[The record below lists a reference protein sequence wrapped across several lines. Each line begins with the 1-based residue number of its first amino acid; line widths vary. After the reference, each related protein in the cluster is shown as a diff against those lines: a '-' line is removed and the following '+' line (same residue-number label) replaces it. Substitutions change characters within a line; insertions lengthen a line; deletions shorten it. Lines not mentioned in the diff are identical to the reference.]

1 VRPRTKARLRAPR
14 RHRPSDETRFHWH
27 EAGRQRDETLIDS
40 TSATPIASPSA
51 PVEAAL
57 TLTGI
62 TCTFADRVEASR
74 RYTAVRDVTLAIGAG
89 EFVSVVGPTGCGK
102 STLLNV
108 AAGLLAP
115 SAGAVDVFGERLA
128 GINRRAGYM
137 FQAESL
143 MPWRTALQN
152 VSAGLE
158 FRASAD
164 AAGHAHDWLKRVGLA
179 AFADRYPHQLSGG
192 MRKRVSLAQT
202 LVLDPDILLMD
213 EPFSALDVQTRQLM
227 ENELLALWAEKQKA
241 VLFITHDLDEAIALS
256 DRVVCLSAG
265 PASRPIGEFAIDLPR
280 PRDVAE
286 VRATPRFVELHQ
298 AIWAVL
304 REEVLTGYRQQLA
317 A

>member
-1 VRPRTKARLRAPR
+1 M
-14 RHRPSDETRFHWH
+14 
-27 EAGRQRDETLIDS
+27 
-40 TSATPIASPSA
+40 SA
-51 PVEAAL
+51 PAL
-57 TLTGI
+57 QLDAVA
-62 TCTFADRVEASR
+62 CTFVNKDDPGQ
-74 RYTAVRDVTLAIGAG
+74 RYTAVRDVMLTVGAG

-115 SAGAVDVFGERLA
+115 STGRVQVFGEALI

-143 MPWRTALQN
+143 MPWRSALQN
-152 VSAGLE
+152 AAAGLQ
-158 FRASAD
+158 FRGTAD
-164 AAGHAHDWLKRVGLA
+164 ADALAGEWLKRVGLGG
-179 AFADRYPHQLSGG
+179 FGDRYPHQLSGG

-202 LVLDPDILLMD
+202 LVLDPDIILMD
-213 EPFSALDVQTRQLM
+213 EPFSALDIQTRQLM
-227 ENELLALWAEKQKA
+227 ENEVLALWAEKRKA

-256 DRVVCLSAG
+256 DRVVVLSAG
-265 PASRPIGEFAIDLPR
+265 PASHPIGEFAVDLKR

-286 VRATPRFVELHQ
+286 VRTAPRFIELHE

-304 REEVLTGYRQQLA
+304 REEVLKGYRQQLA